1 MKSESRT
8 PTRSR
13 LFVKPFLISLS
24 LLLILATNPPMAN
37 AQDQVVVFAA
47 SSLAESHTKLGKLF
61 ESSNPDFKIRF
72 VFSASTTLATQISEG
87 AKADIYISASPEDMK
102 RVSTGRNYLKN
113 SVVLAVPINSR
124 IRKTSQLNHGIIW
137 IRCANQI
144 PCGRA
149 AQRAIAAEGIT
160 STPKSLEPMAVS
172 VISKLLAG
180 EVDAAVVYQSDVV
193 ANRTK
198 IREIQFRDKA
208 SAMTQYKIAELSK
221 TLLSKKVYKFLLSS
235 QSKKLLQSY
244 GFELS

>member
-8 PTRSR
+8 STLSR
-13 LFVKPFLISLS
+13 LFVTTFLISLS
-24 LLLILATNPPMAN
+24 QLIFIPTNSPVAS

-61 ESSNPDFKIRF
+61 EISNPGTKIKF
-72 VFSASTTLATQISEG
+72 VFSASTTLATQIIEG